1 MQLGKNFVS
10 DGHFCKSFCPA
21 QPKIGICRYLKHWYH
36 VIIYSD
42 CIMSKNH
49 GLFQNR
55 ILRNQF
61 KMAAS
66 VMEFKSTTLKN
77 ELGKKILLQN
87 QPSTTIFC
95 KLMFLHI
102 PVANIFQCFSIQM
115 LFWVSCYRLDK
126 KICIC
131 PSLTQAV
138 SITDT
143 KY

>member
-1 MQLGKNFVS
+1 
-10 DGHFCKSFCPA
+10 
-21 QPKIGICRYLKHWYH
+21 
-36 VIIYSD
+36 
-42 CIMSKNH
+42 MSKNH

-77 ELGKKILLQN
+77 ELVKKYC
-87 QPSTTIFC
+87 C
-95 KLMFLHI
+95 KTVNRCFYIYVYI
-102 PVANIFQCFSIQM
+102 PVANICTFASVFQSKYCFGFPFTHLI
-115 LFWVSCYRLDK
+115 K

-138 SITDT
+138 SIADT
-143 KY
+143 KYLRPKMRHFQCFYFNLEASFINLMGHKNIGKSIVISKICFAFKR